1 MRLWRTICG
10 TCTISSS
17 TENST
22 RCVCTVNHGEGGR
35 LGPASATFLVYLEKI
50 KTKRVY
56 LHDTTVV
63 TPYTLMLFCGG
74 EFSIVYERGL
84 VEIDGWIRLR
94 VPAQTAVLFKKMRQ
108 IINGHLISKLH
119 TSSGVSD
126 YSDKLMDSLSRI
138 V

>member
-1 MRLWRTICG
+1 
-10 TCTISSS
+10 
-17 TENST
+17 
-22 RCVCTVNHGEGGR
+22 
-35 LGPASATFLVYLEKI
+35 
-50 KTKRVY
+50 
-56 LHDTTVV
+56 
-63 TPYTLMLFCGG
+63 MLFCGG

-119 TSSGVSD
+119 TSSGVPD